1 MGESEHYSTAVLG
14 EGQDPEYLQY
24 KVIILGDGAVGK
36 TSLATRFTEDQFSKS
51 YKQTVGLDFFIKRLV
66 LKNDINTCLQ
76 IWDIGG
82 QSIGSKMIGNY
93 IFGAHAVV
101 LVYDITNIQTF
112 QNLDDWFSL
121 VQRTFQGQP
130 MPKCVLVGN
139 KMDLTHLR
147 SVKTD
152 KHNEVDILRHTGRQ
166 TVIISIGRHTA
177 NCYFR
182 VTASSQFAMCHS
194 MKSYFVSAKTGDQ
207 VASTF
212 YRIAADL
219 AGVELQRP
227 EVEVAQRAV
236 KAELINHPRNDN
248 TLPEVTADTIA
259 RRRGSRR
266 CIVM

>member
-152 KHNEVDILRHTGRQ
+152 KHNE
-166 TVIISIGRHTA
+166 
-177 NCYFR
+177 
-182 VTASSQFAMCHS
+182 FAMCHS